1 MFLNIAYIN
10 RVNIASLNGSEG
22 TGGNLTAMK
31 KISNYNGDEFAYIS
45 GQALRRYIKETLMQL
60 DCKIASIGESG
71 ESLVFLNNKK
81 IDFKKFPSN
90 DKITK
95 DINEAIFVNTDLD
108 LFGFMIPIKGGQAYR
123 RWSPIKV
130 TPMISILPYKGEYDY
145 LTRKAKKISENKIV
159 QIEIDTLNFMR
170 GNIIVNL
177 KHIGSI
183 VDEYNYDITP
193 ILSEEERRKRVNVFI
208 DSIKYLNGGAKQS
221 RNLEDISPKF
231 VIAIKQKTGN
241 PFLLNALSVD
251 KEGNIDIDI
260 IKDAIS
266 NSGIDES
273 SISIG
278 IAKGIFA
285 NEQLIRDSFSNV
297 TSVSNAL
304 ESLKENESN

>member
-31 KISNYNGDEFAYIS
+31 KISNYNGDEFAYVS

-60 DCKIASIGESG
+60 GEKISEVNESG
-71 ESLVFLNNKK
+71 EPTFRDEKGKYINLNSKWKDDLRDRVFK
-81 IDFKKFPSN
+81 
-90 DKITK
+90 
-95 DINEAIFVNTDLD
+95 EYCDLD
-108 LFGFMIPIKGGQAYR
+108 LFGYMFPKGAR

-130 TPMISILPYKGEYDY
+130 TPMISILAYKGEYDY
-145 LTRKAKKISENKIV
+145 LTRKQKPKKEGEKSGNIV

-177 KHIGSI
+177 EHIGSI

-241 PFLLNALSVD
+241 PFLLNALLVD
-251 KEGNIDIDI
+251 KDRNINIEI

-266 NSGIDES
+266 NSGIDEKT
-273 SISIG
+273 ISIG
-278 IAKGIFA
+278 IAKGSFA
-285 NEQLIRDSFSNV
+285 NEQIIRDSFSNV